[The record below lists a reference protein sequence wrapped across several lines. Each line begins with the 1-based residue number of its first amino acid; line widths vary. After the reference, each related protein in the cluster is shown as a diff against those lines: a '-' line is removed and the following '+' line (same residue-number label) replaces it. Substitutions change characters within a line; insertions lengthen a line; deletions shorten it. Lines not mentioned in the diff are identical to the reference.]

1 MNRILIARLAE
12 ARVMPIVSV
21 GGEAEA
27 IALVDDLVEAGAAAI
42 EILFRHPRAANVLH
56 HCRTR
61 HRHILLAA
69 GTIMDTE
76 LGRQAA
82 EAGADFMISPGLT
95 PSLAAFAATTSL
107 PLIPGA
113 QTPSEV
119 MLAAEHGFQ
128 VLKFYPA
135 EPNDA
140 AAILKDYANVFPSI
154 YFIPTGGIG
163 EPSLA
168 KYGALPNV
176 LAVGGSW
183 THGRLPPGSE
193 RPAEVANALRRA
205 RSLLGAGPDIVAPAS

>member
-1 MNRILIARLAE
+1 MNPTLIARLAE

-21 GGEAEA
+21 GGEAVT

-42 EILFRHPRAANVLH
+42 EILFRHPKAPDVLH
-56 HCRTR
+56 HCRAR
-61 HRHILLAA
+61 HRRVLLAA
-69 GTIMDTE
+69 GTVMDAK

-82 EAGADFMISPGLT
+82 EAGADFMVSPGLT
-95 PSLAAFAATTSL
+95 PSLAAFAATAPL

-140 AAILKDYANVFPSI
+140 AAILKDYANVFPGI

-183 THGRLPPGSE
+183 THGRLPPASE
-193 RPAEVANALRRA
+193 RPAEVVEALRRA
-205 RSLLGAGPDIVAPAS
+205 RSLLGTGPDIVVPAP